1 MKIAIIGSGISGL
14 TAAWLLH
21 QSHEITVFEA
31 NDYIG
36 GHTHTI
42 DVDVDGDQLA
52 IDTGF
57 IVYNDWTYPNFI
69 QMLERL
75 GVGSLATEMS
85 FSVRC
90 ERSRIEYSGSNLNGL
105 FAQRSNLL
113 RPRFHRMLQD
123 ILRFNREA
131 LELLEADHDSLTVDE
146 YIAQRGYSKQFSD
159 LYLIPMGAAIWSC
172 PPETFGKFPVRFI
185 VEFYRNH
192 GLLSIRNRPQWRV
205 ISGGSQQYVDKLIA
219 PFRGRIR
226 LNSPVQSIV
235 REETAVTIRATG
247 SEDERFDHA
256 ILACHSDQA
265 LRILGDTATMIERSV
280 LNEFPYQMNS
290 AFLHCDD
297 SVLPQRRRAWAS
309 WNYHIDGSTSRQN
322 EASKETSSQSAT
334 VTYNMNIL
342 QRLKTE
348 RTYCVTLN
356 RDAAIDPAKV
366 IGRYEYHHPV
376 YTTERR
382 AAQQKHPDLINHN
395 RTSFCGAYWG
405 NGFHEDGVNSAL
417 PCADNSE
424 WSRRGASKFR
434 PSQKLPVRRL
444 CPTSSLHARRERVY
458 LFGVVAVPRP
468 ERT

>member
-42 DVDVDGDQLA
+42 EVDVDGEQLP

-57 IVYNDWTYPNFI
+57 IVYNDRTYPNFI
-69 QMLERL
+69 RLLERL
-75 GVGSLATEMS
+75 GVSSLDTEMS

-90 ERSRIEYSGSNLNGL
+90 ERSQMEYNGSNLNGL
-105 FAQRSNLL
+105 FAQRRNLL
-113 RPRFHRMLQD
+113 KPGFHRMLLD

-131 LELLEADHDSLTVDE
+131 PELLEADCDELTVDQ
-146 YIAQRGYSKQFSD
+146 YVTRQGYSRRFSQH
-159 LYLIPMGAAIWSC
+159 YLIPMGAAIWSC
-172 PPETFGKFPVRFI
+172 PPETFGKFPIRFI

-205 ISGGSQQYVDKLIA
+205 ISGGSQRYVEKLVA
-219 PFRGRIR
+219 TFRDRIR
-226 LNSPVQSIV
+226 LSSPV
-235 REETAVTIRATG
+235 EAVTRDENAIHVRATG
-247 SEDERFDHA
+247 SKSERFDHV

-265 LRILGDTATMIERSV
+265 LRILGDGATSTEQSV
-280 LNEFPYQMNS
+280 LKEFPYQKNS
-290 AFLHCDD
+290 AVLHWDD
-297 SVLPQRRRAWAS
+297 SVLPKRRRAWAS
-309 WNYHIDGSTSRQN
+309 WNYHIDQPSPQSTNDPES
-322 EASKETSSQSAT
+322 AGQSAT

-342 QRLKTE
+342 QRLQAR

-356 RDAAIDPAKV
+356 RDHAIDSEKI

-376 YTTERR
+376 YTTRR
-382 AAQQKHPDLINHN
+382 RSAQQRHSELINQH

-417 PCADNSE
+417 AVC
-424 WSRRGASKFR
+424 R
-434 PSQKLPVRRL
+434 QI
-444 CPTSSLHARRERVY
+444 
-458 LFGVVAVPRP
+458 GVEPPWQV
-468 ERT
+468 

>member
-1 MKIAIIGSGISGL
+1 VKSRMKIAIIGSGISGL

-42 DVDVDGDQLA
+42 DVDVDGEQLA

-75 GVGSLATEMS
+75 GIGSLATEMS

-90 ERSRIEYSGSNLNGL
+90 ERSQIEYNGSNFNGL

-113 RPRFHRMLQD
+113 KPRFHRMLQD

-131 LELLEADHDSLTVDE
+131 VGLLEADHDSLTVDE
-146 YIAQRGYSKQFSD
+146 YVTQRGYSKQFSD

-192 GLLSIRNRPQWRV
+192 GLLSIRDRPQWRV
-205 ISGGSQQYVDKLIA
+205 ISGGSKRYVEKLIA
-219 PFRGRIR
+219 PFEDRIR
-226 LNSPVQSIV
+226 LNTPVESID
-235 REETAVTIRATG
+235 REETGVTICATG

-256 ILACHSDQA
+256 IFACHSDQA
-265 LRILGDTATMIERSV
+265 LRILGDTATMTEQNV
-280 LNEFPYQMNS
+280 LHEFPYQKNS
-290 AFLHCDD
+290 AVLHWDD

-309 WNYHIDGSTSRQN
+309 WNYHIDGSPPDVQQ
-322 EASKETSSQSAT
+322 EFDGASGQSAT

-342 QRLKTE
+342 ERLKAQ

-366 IGRYEYHHPV
+366 IGKYEYHHPV

-382 AAQQKHPDLINHN
+382 FAQQKHSALINHN

-405 NGFHEDGVNSAL
+405 NGFHEDGINSAL
-417 PCADNSE
+417 AVC
-424 WSRRGASKFR
+424 R
-434 PSQKLPVRRL
+434 QL
-444 CPTSSLHARRERVY
+444 
-458 LFGVVAVPRP
+458 GVEPP
-468 ERT
+468 W

>member
-21 QSHEITVFEA
+21 STHEITVFEA

-42 DVDVDGDQLA
+42 DVDIDGEQLA

-69 QMLERL
+69 ELLKRL
-75 GVGSLATEMS
+75 DVDSQPTEMS

-90 ERSRIEYSGSNLNGL
+90 DKSRIEYNGSNLNGL

-113 RPRFHRMLQD
+113 KPKFHRLWLD

-131 LELLEADHDSLTVDE
+131 LELLEADHEKQTVDE
-146 YIAQRGYSKQFSD
+146 YVSEQGYSRQFSD

-172 PPETFGKFPVRFI
+172 PPETFGRFPIRFI

-205 ISGGSQQYVDKLIA
+205 ISGGSARYVEKLTA
-219 PFRGRIR
+219 PFKDRIR
-226 LNSPVQSIV
+226 LNTPVESIT
-235 REETAVTIRATG
+235 RDETGVTILA
-247 SEDERFDHA
+247 SDSDAERFDHV
-256 ILACHSDQA
+256 IFACHSDQA
-265 LRILGDTATMIERSV
+265 LKILGNTATSAERNV
-280 LNEFPYQMNS
+280 LKEFPYQKNS
-290 AFLHCDD
+290 AVLHWDE
-297 SVLPQRRRAWAS
+297 SVLPERRRVWAS
-309 WNYHIDGSTSRQN
+309 WNYHIDGSMPFGTSV
-322 EASKETSSQSAT
+322 TSENSGHSAT

-342 QRLKTE
+342 QRLQSQ

-356 RDAAIDPAKV
+356 RDSEIDPTRV

-382 AAQQKHPDLINHN
+382 AAQQRHDELIHQNL
-395 RTSFCGAYWG
+395 TSFCGAYWG
-405 NGFHEDGVNSAL
+405 NGFHEDGVNSAIAVCRQL
-417 PCADNSE
+417 
-424 WSRRGASKFR
+424 
-434 PSQKLPVRRL
+434 
-444 CPTSSLHARRERVY
+444 
-458 LFGVVAVPRP
+458 GVKPP
-468 ERT
+468 WQN

>member
-42 DVDVDGDQLA
+42 DVDVDGEQLA

-69 QMLERL
+69 QMLDRL

-90 ERSRIEYSGSNLNGL
+90 ERSRIEYNGSNLNGL

-113 RPRFHRMLQD
+113 KPRFHRMLQD

-131 LELLEADHDSLTVDE
+131 VQLLEADHDSLTVDE
-146 YIAQRGYSKQFSD
+146 YVTQRGYSKQFSD

-205 ISGGSQQYVDKLIA
+205 ISGGSKRYVEKLIA
-219 PFRGRIR
+219 PFEDRIR
-226 LNSPVQSIV
+226 LNTPVKSIV
-235 REETAVTIRATG
+235 REETGVRIRATG

-256 ILACHSDQA
+256 IFACHSDQA
-265 LRILGDTATMIERSV
+265 LRILGDTATMTERNV
-280 LNEFPYQMNS
+280 LTEFPYQKNS
-290 AFLHCDD
+290 AVLHWDD

-309 WNYHIDGSTSRQN
+309 WNYHIDGSPPDGNKEST
-322 EASKETSSQSAT
+322 ETSGQSAT

-342 QRLKTE
+342 QRLTAQ

-366 IGRYEYHHPV
+366 IGKYEYHHPV

-417 PCADNSE
+417 AVC
-424 WSRRGASKFR
+424 R
-434 PSQKLPVRRL
+434 QL
-444 CPTSSLHARRERVY
+444 
-458 LFGVVAVPRP
+458 GVEPP
-468 ERT
+468 WQQ

>member
-1 MKIAIIGSGISGL
+1 MPPDANLECYFANMRRLRLTQEFGRLIDNENPRTAKSRMKIAIIGSGISGL
-14 TAAWLLH
+14 TAAWLLQ
-21 QSHEITVFEA
+21 QSHEIVVFEA
-31 NDYIG
+31 NDYVG

-42 DVDVDGDQLA
+42 DVDVDGEPLA

-69 QMLERL
+69 HMLERL
-75 GVGSLATEMS
+75 GVDSLATEMS

-90 ERSRIEYSGSNLNGL
+90 ERSHIEYNGSNLNGL

-113 RPRFHRMLQD
+113 KPRFHRMLQD

-131 LELLEADHDSLTVDE
+131 VELLEADHDSLTVDE
-146 YIAQRGYSKQFSD
+146 YVTQRGYSRQFSD

-205 ISGGSQQYVDKLIA
+205 ISGGSARYVEKLID
-219 PFRGRIR
+219 PFKERIR
-226 LNSPVQSIV
+226 LNSPVESIV
-235 REETAVTIRATG
+235 RDESGITIRATG

-256 ILACHSDQA
+256 IFASHSDQA
-265 LRILGDTATMIERSV
+265 LRILGDTATLTERNV
-280 LNEFPYQMNS
+280 LNEFPYQKNS
-290 AFLHCDD
+290 AVLHWDD

-309 WNYHIDGSTSRQN
+309 WNYHIDESPRRLNGES
-322 EASKETSSQSAT
+322 EETAGQSAT

-342 QRLKTE
+342 QRLKAE

-356 RDAAIDPAKV
+356 RDEAIDPAKI
-366 IGRYEYHHPV
+366 IGQYEYHHPI

-382 AAQQKHPDLINHN
+382 TAQQRHSDLINHN

-405 NGFHEDGVNSAL
+405 NGFHEDGVNSAIAVCKQL
-417 PCADNSE
+417 
-424 WSRRGASKFR
+424 
-434 PSQKLPVRRL
+434 
-444 CPTSSLHARRERVY
+444 
-458 LFGVVAVPRP
+458 GVEPP
-468 ERT
+468 WQQ

>member
-21 QSHEITVFEA
+21 QSHEIAVFEA

-42 DVDVDGDQLA
+42 DVDVDGEQLA

-69 QMLERL
+69 RMLERL
-75 GVGSLATEMS
+75 GVDSLATEMS

-90 ERSRIEYSGSNLNGL
+90 ERSRTEYNGSNLNGL

-113 RPRFHRMLQD
+113 KPRFHRMLQD

-146 YIAQRGYSKQFSD
+146 YVAQRGYSRQFSD

-205 ISGGSQQYVDKLIA
+205 ISGGSARYVEKLIA
-219 PFRGRIR
+219 PFKERIR
-226 LNSPVQSIV
+226 LSSPVESV
-235 REETAVTIRATG
+235 TREESGVTIRATRL
-247 SEDERFDHA
+247 EDERFDHA
-256 ILACHSDQA
+256 VFACHSDQA
-265 LRILGDTATMIERSV
+265 LRILGDTATLTERNV
-280 LNEFPYQMNS
+280 LNEFPYQKNS
-290 AFLHCDD
+290 AVLHWDE
-297 SVLPQRRRAWAS
+297 SVLPKRRRAWAS
-309 WNYHIDGSTSRQN
+309 WNYHIDESPLHLN
-322 EASKETSSQSAT
+322 KESEKTAGQSAT

-342 QRLKTE
+342 QRLKTR

-356 RDAAIDPAKV
+356 RDEAINPAKI
-366 IGRYEYHHPV
+366 IGQYEYHHPI
-376 YTTERR
+376 YTTGRR

-417 PCADNSE
+417 AVC
-424 WSRRGASKFR
+424 R
-434 PSQKLPVRRL
+434 QL
-444 CPTSSLHARRERVY
+444 
-458 LFGVVAVPRP
+458 GVEPP
-468 ERT
+468 WQQ

>member
-42 DVDVDGDQLA
+42 DVDVDVERLA

-69 QMLERL
+69 QMLEWL
-75 GVGSLATEMS
+75 GIGSLATEMS

-90 ERSRIEYSGSNLNGL
+90 ERSQIEYNGSNFNGL
-105 FAQRSNLL
+105 FAQRSNFLK
-113 RPRFHRMLQD
+113 PRFHRMLQD

-131 LELLEADHDSLTVDE
+131 VELLEADHDSLSVDE
-146 YIAQRGYSKQFSD
+146 YVTQRNYSKQFSD

-192 GLLSIRNRPQWRV
+192 GLLSIRDRPQWRV
-205 ISGGSQQYVDKLIA
+205 ISGGSKRYVEKLIA
-219 PFRGRIR
+219 SFEDRIR
-226 LNSPVQSIV
+226 LNTPVESID
-235 REETAVTIRATG
+235 REEIGVTICATG

-256 ILACHSDQA
+256 IFACHSDQA
-265 LRILGDTATMIERSV
+265 LRILGDTATMTEQNV
-280 LNEFPYQMNS
+280 LHEFPYQKNS
-290 AFLHCDD
+290 AVLHWDD

-309 WNYHIDGSTSRQN
+309 WNYHIYGSPSDGQQESDG
-322 EASKETSSQSAT
+322 ASGQSAT

-342 QRLKTE
+342 ERLTAQ

-366 IGRYEYHHPV
+366 IGKYEYHHPV

-382 AAQQKHPDLINHN
+382 VAQHKHSVLINHN

-405 NGFHEDGVNSAL
+405 NGFHEDGINSAL
-417 PCADNSE
+417 AVC
-424 WSRRGASKFR
+424 R
-434 PSQKLPVRRL
+434 QL
-444 CPTSSLHARRERVY
+444 
-458 LFGVVAVPRP
+458 GVEPPWRQ
-468 ERT
+468 

>member
-1 MKIAIIGSGISGL
+1 VKSRMKIAIIGSGISGL

-42 DVDVDGDQLA
+42 DVDVDGEQLA

-75 GVGSLATEMS
+75 GIGSLATEMS

-90 ERSRIEYSGSNLNGL
+90 ERSQIEYNGSNFNGL

-113 RPRFHRMLQD
+113 KPRFHRMLQD

-131 LELLEADHDSLTVDE
+131 VGLLEADHDSLTVDE
-146 YIAQRGYSKQFSD
+146 YVTQRGYSKQFSD

-192 GLLSIRNRPQWRV
+192 GLLSIRDRPQWRV
-205 ISGGSQQYVDKLIA
+205 ISGGSKRYVEKLIA
-219 PFRGRIR
+219 PFEDRIR
-226 LNSPVQSIV
+226 LNTPVESID
-235 REETAVTIRATG
+235 REETGVTICATG

-256 ILACHSDQA
+256 IFACHSDQA
-265 LRILGDTATMIERSV
+265 LRILGDTATLTEQNV
-280 LNEFPYQMNS
+280 LHEFPYQKNS
-290 AFLHCDD
+290 AVLHWDD

-309 WNYHIDGSTSRQN
+309 WNYHIDGSPPDVQQ
-322 EASKETSSQSAT
+322 EFDGASGQSAT

-342 QRLKTE
+342 ERLKAQ

-366 IGRYEYHHPV
+366 IGKYEYHHPV

-382 AAQQKHPDLINHN
+382 FAQQKHSALINHN

-405 NGFHEDGVNSAL
+405 NGFHEDGINSAL
-417 PCADNSE
+417 AVC
-424 WSRRGASKFR
+424 R
-434 PSQKLPVRRL
+434 QL
-444 CPTSSLHARRERVY
+444 
-458 LFGVVAVPRP
+458 GVGPP
-468 ERT
+468 W

>member
-42 DVDVDGDQLA
+42 DVDVDGEQLA

-69 QMLERL
+69 QMLDRL

-90 ERSRIEYSGSNLNGL
+90 ERSRIEYNGSNLNGL

-113 RPRFHRMLQD
+113 KPRFHRMLQD

-131 LELLEADHDSLTVDE
+131 VELLEADHDSLTVDE
-146 YIAQRGYSKQFSD
+146 YVAQRGYSKQFSD

-172 PPETFGKFPVRFI
+172 PPDTFGKFPVRFI

-205 ISGGSQQYVDKLIA
+205 ISGGSKRYVEKLIA
-219 PFRGRIR
+219 PFDDRIR
-226 LNSPVQSIV
+226 LNSPVETIV
-235 REETAVTIRATG
+235 RGEAGVTIRATG

-256 ILACHSDQA
+256 IFACHSDQA
-265 LRILGDTATMIERSV
+265 LKILGDTATMTERNV
-280 LNEFPYQMNS
+280 LTEFPYQKNS
-290 AFLHCDD
+290 AVLHWDD

-309 WNYHIDGSTSRQN
+309 WNYHIDRSPPDGKKEST
-322 EASKETSSQSAT
+322 EASGQSAT

-342 QRLKTE
+342 QRLTDR

-356 RDAAIDPAKV
+356 RDAAINPAKV
-366 IGRYEYHHPV
+366 IGKYEYHHPV

-417 PCADNSE
+417 AVC
-424 WSRRGASKFR
+424 R
-434 PSQKLPVRRL
+434 QL
-444 CPTSSLHARRERVY
+444 
-458 LFGVVAVPRP
+458 GVEPP
-468 ERT
+468 WQQ

>member
-1 MKIAIIGSGISGL
+1 MKSRMKIAIIGSGISGL

-42 DVDVDGDQLA
+42 DVDVDGEQLA

-75 GVGSLATEMS
+75 GIGSLATEMS

-90 ERSRIEYSGSNLNGL
+90 ERSQIEYNGSNFNGL

-113 RPRFHRMLQD
+113 KPRFHRMLQD

-131 LELLEADHDSLTVDE
+131 VGLLEADHDSLTVDE
-146 YIAQRGYSKQFSD
+146 YVTQRGYSKQFSD

-192 GLLSIRNRPQWRV
+192 GLLSIRDRPQWRV
-205 ISGGSQQYVDKLIA
+205 ISGGSKRYVEKLIA
-219 PFRGRIR
+219 PFEDRIR
-226 LNSPVQSIV
+226 LNTPVESID
-235 REETAVTIRATG
+235 REETGVTICATG

-256 ILACHSDQA
+256 IFACHSDQA
-265 LRILGDTATMIERSV
+265 LRILGDTATMTEQNV
-280 LNEFPYQMNS
+280 LHEFPYQKNS
-290 AFLHCDD
+290 AVLHWDD

-309 WNYHIDGSTSRQN
+309 WNYHIDGSPPDGQQ
-322 EASKETSSQSAT
+322 EFDGASGQSAT

-342 QRLKTE
+342 ERLKAQ

-366 IGRYEYHHPV
+366 IGKYEYHHPV

-382 AAQQKHPDLINHN
+382 FAQQKHSALINHN

-405 NGFHEDGVNSAL
+405 NGFHEDGINSAL
-417 PCADNSE
+417 AVC
-424 WSRRGASKFR
+424 R
-434 PSQKLPVRRL
+434 QL
-444 CPTSSLHARRERVY
+444 
-458 LFGVVAVPRP
+458 GVEPP
-468 ERT
+468 W

>member
-31 NDYIG
+31 NDYVG

-42 DVDVDGDQLA
+42 DVDVDGEQLA

-75 GVGSLATEMS
+75 GVDSLATEMS

-90 ERSRIEYSGSNLNGL
+90 ERSRIEYNGSNLNGL

-113 RPRFHRMLQD
+113 KPRFHRMLQD

-131 LELLEADHDSLTVDE
+131 VELLEADHDSLTVDE
-146 YIAQRGYSKQFSD
+146 YVTQRGYSKQFSD

-205 ISGGSQQYVDKLIA
+205 ISGGSKRYVEKLIA
-219 PFRGRIR
+219 PFEDRIR
-226 LNSPVQSIV
+226 LSTSVGSIV
-235 REETAVTIRATG
+235 REESGVMIRATG

-256 ILACHSDQA
+256 IFACHSDQA
-265 LRILGDTATMIERSV
+265 LRILGDSATMTEQNV
-280 LNEFPYQMNS
+280 LNEFPYQKNS
-290 AFLHCDD
+290 AVLHWDD

-309 WNYHIDGSTSRQN
+309 WNYHIDGSPPDGQQELNGT
-322 EASKETSSQSAT
+322 TGQSAT

-342 QRLKTE
+342 QRLNAQ

-366 IGRYEYHHPV
+366 IGKYEYHHPV

-382 AAQQKHPDLINHN
+382 VAQQKHPDLINHN

-405 NGFHEDGVNSAL
+405 NGFHEDGVTSAL
-417 PCADNSE
+417 AVCRQLGVEPP
-424 WSRRGASKFR
+424 W
-434 PSQKLPVRRL
+434 QK
-444 CPTSSLHARRERVY
+444 
-458 LFGVVAVPRP
+458 
-468 ERT
+468 